1 MVQFTKEVLDSY
13 ILRENFYP
21 KSISINTSY
30 KKQDKT
36 NKIFVPRKTD
46 ELFWIFYIIINGFSQ
61 YELIGS
67 NSYEIEKTEK
77 YKLVELLR
85 KPEYKQILKQNKITK
100 IKEDIEDDL
109 GHKERISY
117 KTFFA
122 LCYTHKLNILFIH
135 RQKCFKIV
143 SGNEEDNFHV
153 IIKYDP
159 PKENHHGNYK
169 YVYIT
174 EHTQQERD
182 KYMNKNKFFQ
192 WETIDKPLRPIS
204 YYKVKDL
211 IDICILHKLKEDE
224 YIKKT
229 KQEVYDLLL
238 EII

>member
-1 MVQFTKEVLDSY
+1 MVQFTKEILEYY
-13 ILRENFYP
+13 ILKENFYP
-21 KSISINTSY
+21 KSISINKY
-30 KKQDKT
+30 KKNNNKT
-36 NKIFVPRKTD
+36 FVPRKTD

-67 NSYEIEKTEK
+67 NSYEIEKNEK
-77 YKLVELLR
+77 YKLIELLR
-85 KPEYKQILKQNKITK
+85 KPEYIQILKKYKITK

-143 SGNEEDNFHV
+143 AGKEEDNYHV

-159 PKENHHGNYK
+159 PKENRHGNYK

-174 EHTQQERD
+174 EHTQQERE
-182 KYMNKNKFFQ
+182 KYIDEKKYFK
-192 WETIDKPLRPIS
+192 WENIDKPLRAIS
-204 YYKVKDL
+204 YYKLQDL
-211 IDICILHKLKEDE
+211 INICILHKLQEEE

-229 KQEVYDLLL
+229 KQEIYDLLI

>member
-1 MVQFTKEVLDSY
+1 MVQFTKEVIESY
-13 ILRENFYP
+13 ILREKIYP
-21 KSISINTSY
+21 KSIDITLY
-30 KKQDKT
+30 KK
-36 NKIFVPRKTD
+36 KINNSLFVPRKTD

-67 NSYEIEKTEK
+67 NGYEIEKTEK
-77 YKLVELLR
+77 YRLIELLR
-85 KPEYKQILKQNKITK
+85 EKEYKQILKQNKITK

-143 SGNEEDNFHV
+143 SGNAEDNFHI

-159 PKENHHGNYK
+159 PKENRHGNYK

-174 EHTQQERD
+174 EHTQEDRE
-182 KYMNKNKFFQ
+182 KYMNNNKFFQ

>member
-1 MVQFTKEVLDSY
+1 MVQFTKEVIESY

-21 KSISINTSY
+21 KSIDITPI
-30 KKQDKT
+30 KKIK
-36 NKIFVPRKTD
+36 NNSSFVPRKTD

-67 NSYEIEKTEK
+67 NGYEIEKTEK
-77 YKLVELLR
+77 YRLIELLR
-85 KPEYKQILKQNKITK
+85 EKEYKQILKHHKITK

-143 SGNEEDNFHV
+143 SENAENNFHV

-159 PKENHHGNYK
+159 PKENRHGNYK

-174 EHTQQERD
+174 EHTQEERE
-182 KYMNKNKFFQ
+182 KYMDEKKYFQ
-192 WETIDKPLRPIS
+192 WETIDKPLRAIS

>member
-1 MVQFTKEVLDSY
+1 MVQFTKEVIESY
-13 ILRENFYP
+13 ILREKFYP
-21 KSISINTSY
+21 KSIDITSY
-30 KKQDKT
+30 KK
-36 NKIFVPRKTD
+36 KINNSFVPRKTD

-67 NSYEIEKTEK
+67 NDYEIEKTEK
-77 YKLVELLR
+77 YRLIELLR
-85 KPEYKQILKQNKITK
+85 EKGYKQILKQNKITK

-143 SGNEEDNFHV
+143 SGNAEDNFHL

-159 PKENHHGNYK
+159 PKENRHGNYK

-174 EHTQQERD
+174 EHTQEERE
-182 KYMNKNKFFQ
+182 KYMDEKKYFQ
-192 WETIDKPLRPIS
+192 WENIDKPLKAIS

-211 IDICILHKLKEDE
+211 IDICILHKLKEED

-238 EII
+238 DII

>member
-1 MVQFTKEVLDSY
+1 MVQFTKEVIESY
-13 ILRENFYP
+13 ILREKFYP
-21 KSISINTSY
+21 KSIDITPY
-30 KKQDKT
+30 KK
-36 NKIFVPRKTD
+36 KINNSSFVPRKTD

-67 NSYEIEKTEK
+67 NCYEIEKTEK
-77 YKLVELLR
+77 YRLIELLR
-85 KPEYKQILKQNKITK
+85 EKEYKQILKQHKITK

-143 SGNEEDNFHV
+143 SGNAEDNFHV

-174 EHTQQERD
+174 EHTQEERE
-182 KYMNKNKFFQ
+182 KYMDEKKYFQ
-192 WETIDKPLRPIS
+192 WETIDKPLRALS